1 MKKVFKHAFGLLNK
15 TWKILFLMEI
25 IYRFAESII
34 IIPFC
39 NWILD
44 LSLKYTGINYISLEN
59 MLDVIKNPIN
69 DLTLLLILAI
79 LAFYMLFEISYII
92 LIFNQAESNEE
103 MGVKQ
108 LIKESSKRAIKVLKP
123 SNWYLILFI
132 MLIVPFA
139 DFFSLSNMINTVKIP
154 YFISENTINIYPWNI
169 VFTCFIIYLI
179 FFIFPRLLSLFYFVL
194 EEDNIKE
201 ASDKSIKLFKG
212 HGIKSFLLLILFYLI
227 IILLSGL
234 LSTSVTLLGDI
245 IINAIPYDTAK
256 RYLLVSFN
264 QSIDVIF
271 KFFIDGMAVFANYA
285 FLSSYYFYESK
296 ERNETI
302 AQPIKSTKKNAHKR
316 NSRLLAIF
324 TLLILLTYMSLTALS
339 AFIIEYA
346 NIDDSFYVTS
356 NIKVVGHRGNA
367 VDAPENT
374 LPAFQKAIDLG
385 ADYVELDVQ
394 ETKDG
399 VIVVTHDSNFKRC
412 TGYDGN
418 VWEMTY
424 DQIKELDAGMES
436 KFGDTYKGT
445 KIPTLDEVI
454 KLCKGKVKLLI
465 ELKTN
470 GHDVALAERTLK
482 VVEDNDA
489 FDDIMIHSL
498 SYDEL
503 KKVKEIKPSVK
514 CGYIMTLA
522 IGNYKDLTAT
532 DFFTIETTSVT
543 SDAVESIHNAGKQ
556 VYEWTVDED
565 EDIEHAIDTN
575 VDGII
580 TNNVT
585 EVKSKLK
592 EEDNIFVETYK
603 AFLKK

>member
-1 MKKVFKHAFGLLNK
+1 
-15 TWKILFLMEI
+15 
-25 IYRFAESII
+25 
-34 IIPFC
+34 
-39 NWILD
+39 
-44 LSLKYTGINYISLEN
+44 
-59 MLDVIKNPIN
+59 
-69 DLTLLLILAI
+69 
-79 LAFYMLFEISYII
+79 
-92 LIFNQAESNEE
+92 
-103 MGVKQ
+103 
-108 LIKESSKRAIKVLKP
+108 
-123 SNWYLILFI
+123 

-154 YFISENTINIYPWNI
+154 YFISEATVNIYPWNI
-169 VFTCFIIYLI
+169 IFSCFMIYLI
-179 FFIFPRLLSLFYFVL
+179 FFVFPRLLTVYYFIL
-194 EEDNIKE
+194 EKDNVKE
-201 ASDKSIKLFKG
+201 ASKKSIALFTG
-212 HGIKSFLLLILFYLI
+212 HKFKSFILMIIFYI
-227 IILLSGL
+227 IITFSTSL
-234 LSTSVTLLGDI
+234 LSTGFTYCVDYL
-245 IINAIPYDTAK
+245 INLIPYTTAK
-256 RYLLVSFN
+256 DYLLVSFN
-264 QSIDVIF
+264 ESIEVIF
-271 KFFIDGMAVFANYA
+271 KFFIDGIAVFANYA

-296 ERNETI
+296 QKNESLVE
-302 AQPIKSTKKNAHKR
+302 PIKSTKKDAHKR
-316 NSRLLAIF
+316 NRKLLTVF
-324 TLLILLTYMSLTALS
+324 TLLILITYMSLTALS
-339 AFIIEYA
+339 AFIIQYA
-346 NIDDSFYVTS
+346 NVDDSFYLSSSV
-356 NIKVVGHRGNA
+356 KVVGHRGNA

-424 DQIKELDAGMES
+424 DQVKDLDAGMES

-482 VVEDNDA
+482 VVADNDA

-522 IGNYKDLTAT
+522 LGDYKDLDVA
-532 DFFTIETTSVT
+532 DFFTVETTSINSSAV
-543 SDAVESIHNAGKQ
+543 DAVHASGKQ
-556 VYEWTVDED
+556 IYEWTVDED
-565 EDIEHAIDTN
+565 DDIQKAIDSG